1 MPIEQSTSAHLED
14 KMNTGEQAGDAADL
28 NREVQAIWNAN
39 ATFWDDAYGEGNQF
53 QRALLGPAL
62 ERLLA
67 LQPEERVL
75 EVACGNGTFARR
87 MAALGVSVLATDFS
101 EVFLRHARARTTE
114 YADRIE
120 YQLLDATQEGQLLAL
135 GERGF
140 DAVVCNMALMDMST
154 IDPLMHGVARLLKP
168 GGRFVF
174 SVSHPCFHN
183 TATTLLAEQSE
194 TDGVLTRTYS
204 VRVARYLNLTPAK
217 GIGIIGQPQAH
228 YYFDRPL
235 HVLLGAG
242 FRAGLALDGLEEPS
256 FDGTEPAANA
266 FSWSNFTEIPPVLVA
281 RFRLPR

>member
-1 MPIEQSTSAHLED
+1 MTTDE
-14 KMNTGEQAGDAADL
+14 KAGDAADL
-28 NREVQAIWNAN
+28 NREVQAIWNGN

-67 LQPEERVL
+67 LQPQERVL

-87 MAALGVSVLATDFS
+87 MAALGATVVATDFS
-101 EVFLRHARARTTE
+101 QVFLEHARRRTTETE

-120 YQLLDATQEGQLLAL
+120 YRLLDATQEEQLLAL
-135 GERGF
+135 GEHNF
-140 DAVVCNMALMDMST
+140 DAVVANMALMDMST
-154 IDPLMHGVARLLKP
+154 IEPLMRGVAHLLKP

-194 TDGVLTRTYS
+194 TDGILTRTYS
-204 VRVARYLNLTPAK
+204 VRVARYLHLTPAK

-242 FRAGLALDGLEEPS
+242 FRAGLALDGLEEPA
-256 FDGTEPAANA
+256 FDGSEEAAHA
-266 FSWSNFTEIPPVLVA
+266 FSWANFTEIPPALVA
-281 RFRLPR
+281 RFRLPAQ

>member
-1 MPIEQSTSAHLED
+1 
-14 KMNTGEQAGDAADL
+14 MNIDAADL

-87 MAALGVSVLATDFS
+87 MATLGASVVATDFS
-101 EVFLRHARARTTE
+101 EVFLEHARVRTTKLT
-114 YADRIE
+114 DRIE
-120 YQLLDATQEGQLLAL
+120 YRLLDATQEEQLLAL
-135 GERGF
+135 GERDF

-154 IDPLMHGVARLLKP
+154 IDPLMRCVVRLLKP

-183 TATTLLAEQSE
+183 TSTTLLAEQSE
-194 TDGVLTRTYS
+194 ADGVITRTYS
-204 VRVARYLNLTPAK
+204 VRVARYLHLTPAK

-235 HVLLGAG
+235 HALLGAG
-242 FRAGLALDGLEEPS
+242 FRAGLALDGLEEPA

-266 FSWSNFTEIPPVLVA
+266 FSWANFTEIPPTLVA
-281 RFRLPR
+281 RFRLPGN